1 MLFLSVLLVLA
12 FAQPVPGA
20 PPPPPVPQNFALSV
34 YTDEYAGWVYLA
46 WDDRSQ
52 LETRFELERWRPG
65 GEAWEVR
72 DFTLRANTSEAL
84 DVPGPG
90 AGFIAYRLR
99 ACRDDG
105 CSSWTDFITAVVP

>member
-1 MLFLSVLLVLA
+1 MLLLSVLLVLA
-12 FAQPVPGA
+12 IAQPGPGA
-20 PPPPPVPQNFALSV
+20 PPPPPVPPNFALSV
-34 YTDEYAGWVYLA
+34 YTDDYAGWVYLV

-52 LETRFELERWRPG
+52 LETRFELERWRPSG
-65 GEAWEVR
+65 DEWDVHAFR
-72 DFTLRANTSEAL
+72 LRANTSEAL

-105 CSSWTDFITAVVP
+105 CSLWTGFITGDVP

>member
-1 MLFLSVLLVLA
+1 VLLALVLA
-12 FAQPVPGA
+12 LLLAQAGPDA
-20 PPPPPVPQNFALSV
+20 PPLPPVPANFALSA

-52 LETRFELERWRPG
+52 LETRFDLERWQPR
-65 GEAWEVR
+65 GEGWDVR
-72 DFTLRANTSEAL
+72 AFTLRANTVEAL

-99 ACRDDG
+99 ACRHDG
-105 CSSWTDFITAVVP
+105 CSPWTAFITATIP